1 LGSSLVADVLDVSVE
16 QMTRIAVAFART
28 TATPDA
34 RLCAACVDVL
44 DVSGAGITLMGGDQT
59 GPLCV
64 SNERMAALENLQ
76 FTAGEGPCR
85 DAFVSRSPVSA
96 ARLDSEAWGRWPA
109 FTDLAIATG
118 VGAVFAYPL
127 TLHGAAVGVL
137 TLYQDAAGALTA
149 AQHDDTVAIAEVLTE
164 TLLGLQSAEPNGAL
178 SPGLEA
184 AVVYRAQVH
193 QAAGMVSI
201 QLQILPGEAMARI
214 RGYAFAHD
222 VTVDAVAA
230 DIVHRRLRLDDDRQ
244 QPPDQE

>member
-1 LGSSLVADVLDVSVE
+1 VSEE

-34 RLCAACVDVL
+34 RLCGACVDVL
-44 DVSGAGITLMGGDQT
+44 DVAGAGITLMGGDQA

-85 DAFVSRSPVSA
+85 DAFVSRVPVLA
-96 ARLDSEAWGRWPA
+96 ARLDRESWGRWPA

-137 TLYQDAAGALTA
+137 TLYQDTAGALTQ
-149 AQHDDTVAIAEVLTE
+149 AQHDDSLAIAEVLTE
-164 TLLGLQSAEPNGAL
+164 TLLGLQRTAPDGAL
-178 SPGLEA
+178 APGLEA
-184 AVVYRAQVH
+184 AVVYRAQIH

-201 QLQILPGEAMARI
+201 QLQILPSEATARI
-214 RGYAFAHD
+214 RAFAFAHD
-222 VTVDAVAA
+222 RTVDAVAA

-244 QPPDQE
+244 QPSSQE